1 MYVVQDK
8 AEMIRHSSCLSI
20 SYCLVQLA
28 LLNLLSSMEITCKIL
43 QLSFFSWT
51 VGTQLAAETSVKE
64 QTFLEVKHWKTE
76 PRFPCRLGSKLIHIS
91 PYLLH
96 ISVIWYNYN
105 FQYIKKNIYNSL
117 GGSSNFSYHTYI
129 TKFW

>member
-1 MYVVQDK
+1 MYVPQDK
-8 AEMIRHSSCLSI
+8 AEMLRRSSCLSI

-76 PRFPCRLGSKLIHIS
+76 PRFPCGLGSKPIHIS

-96 ISVIWYNYN
+96 ISVIWYN
-105 FQYIKKNIYNSL
+105 FLYIKKMHNSL
-117 GGSSNFSYHTYI
+117 GESSNFSYRTYI